1 MSKIIFVF
9 VIFTI
14 LPNRILSQQQIPS
27 TLKGKVVADANATEG
42 IYIINL
48 KTEKATVTDENGY
61 FFIEASVCDTL
72 MFSSIQFK
80 GLKIELSPNDFSK
93 GLLIVKMKPIMNQ
106 LKEVLVFQYKNIN
119 AVALGIIPKGQRS
132 YTAAERRLKAATGYD
147 ARIGL
152 NTSLSID
159 PLLNLFSGRAAML
172 RKELEVERKEIL
184 IQQIANLFDEN
195 YFLFR
200 LKIPR
205 EYIKGFQFY
214 IVENTSFVSTLQSKN
229 KSMIT
234 FLIGELALKYN
245 TIISDEK
252 QN

>member
-1 MSKIIFVF
+1 MNRVLLVFIIFTV
-9 VIFTI
+9 V
-14 LPNRILSQQQIPS
+14 PNCTLGQQKTLE
-27 TLKGKVVADANATEG
+27 TLKGKVVAESNSTEG

-61 FFIEASVCDTL
+61 FHIQVSVCDTL
-72 MFSSIQFK
+72 MFSSTQFK

-93 GLLIVKMKPIMNQ
+93 ELLIVKMKPMMNQ
-106 LKEVLVFQYKNIN
+106 LKEVLVYQYKNIN

-132 YTAAERRLKAATGYD
+132 YTPAERRLKAATGYD
-147 ARIGL
+147 AHIGL

-159 PLLNLFSGRAAML
+159 PLLNMFSGRAAML

-184 IQQIANLFDEN
+184 MKQISTLFDEE
-195 YFLFR
+195 YFLIN
-200 LKIPR
+200 LKIPK

-214 IVENTSFVSTLQSKN
+214 IVENTSFVSTLRSKN
-229 KSMIT
+229 KAMIT

-245 TIISDEK
+245 KIISDET

>member
-1 MSKIIFVF
+1 MFRVLLVFILFIFIHNGVLGQKQ
-9 VIFTI
+9 VIE
-14 LPNRILSQQQIPS
+14 
-27 TLKGKVVADANATEG
+27 TLKGKVVAPANNTAG
-42 IYIINL
+42 IYIVNL
-48 KTEKATVTDENGY
+48 KTEKGTVTDENGY
-61 FFIEASVCDTL
+61 FFIQAAVCDTL
-72 MFSSIQFK
+72 MFSSTQFK
-80 GLKIELSPNDFSK
+80 GLKIELTSNDFSK
-93 GLLIVKMKPIMNQ
+93 ELLIVKMKPMMNQ
-106 LKEVLVFQYKNIN
+106 LKEVMVFQYKNIN

-132 YTAAERRLKAATGYD
+132 YTPAERRLKAATGYD
-147 ARIGL
+147 AHIGL

-159 PLLNLFSGRAAML
+159 PLLNMFSGRAAML

-184 IQQIANLFDEN
+184 MQQITDLFDEE
-195 YFLFR
+195 YFLTN

-214 IVENTSFVSTLQSKN
+214 IVENTSFVSTLRSKN

-245 TIISDEK
+245 KISSDEK

>member
-1 MSKIIFVF
+1 MNRVLFAF

-14 LPNRILSQQQIPS
+14 VSNRIIGQQLIPE
-27 TLKGKVVADANATEG
+27 TLKGKVVADANNTKG
-42 IYIINL
+42 IYIVNL
-48 KTEKATVTDENGY
+48 KTEKSTVTDENGY
-61 FFIEASVCDTL
+61 FFIQASVCDTL
-72 MFSSIQFK
+72 MFSSTQFK

-93 GLLIVKMKPIMNQ
+93 ELLIVKMKPFMNQ
-106 LKEVLVFQYKNIN
+106 LKEVLVYQYKNIN

-132 YTAAERRLKAATGYD
+132 YTPAERRLKAATGYD

-159 PLLNLFSGRAAML
+159 PLLNMFSGRAAML
-172 RKELEVERKEIL
+172 RKELEVERKEML
-184 IQQIANLFDEN
+184 IKQIANLFDED
-195 YFLFR
+195 YFLIR

-214 IVENTSFVSTLQSKN
+214 IVENTSFVSTLRSKN
-229 KSMIT
+229 KSMIA

-245 TIISDEK
+245 KIISDEK